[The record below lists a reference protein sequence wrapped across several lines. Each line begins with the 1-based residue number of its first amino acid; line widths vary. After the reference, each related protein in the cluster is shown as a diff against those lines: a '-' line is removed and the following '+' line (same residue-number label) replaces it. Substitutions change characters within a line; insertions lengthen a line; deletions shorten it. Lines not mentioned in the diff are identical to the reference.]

1 MKHVAILAAALLLLA
16 GCETPRPD
24 MREPS
29 AAPPMAP
36 QARTDHEHGTARP
49 VTRGPV
55 RMLARREV
63 DGYMDRQEDD
73 LRRRLRGSG
82 VRVARI
88 GDDIVVEMRNDV
100 LFARNSSDLSPPA
113 LRTVDVVAGMLR
125 RYDRTLIEVNGYTD
139 TTGTPEYNRRLS
151 QRRAEAVANV
161 LVDDGVNPA
170 RISPR
175 GFGETHLLI
184 PTGDNVDEP
193 RNRRV
198 QIRIVPHTARG

>member
-1 MKHVAILAAALLLLA
+1 MKHVAILAAALLFLA

-29 AAPPMAP
+29 VTPPVAP
-36 QARTDHEHGTARP
+36 QARTDHGHGAARS
-49 VTRGPV
+49 VARGPV
-55 RMLARREV
+55 RMLASREV
-63 DGYMDRQEDD
+63 DDYMDRQEDD

-88 GDDIVVEMRNDV
+88 GNDIVVEMRNDV
-100 LFARNSSDLSPPA
+100 LFARNSSDLSPAA
-113 LRTVDVVAGMLR
+113 LGTVDVVAGVLR
-125 RYDRTLIEVNGYTD
+125 RYDRTLVEVNGYTD
-139 TTGTPEYNRRLS
+139 TTGTPEYNGRLS
-151 QRRAEAVANV
+151 QHRAEAVANV

-198 QIRIVPHTARG
+198 QIRVVPHAARS